1 MADPYSAAGNS
12 TKGRG
17 PGFFRLLWRAARQI
31 FHETTG
37 TLFLLLALS
46 WTVAAFRLWRH
57 GAGPW
62 LLGAC
67 VSFALLLALFG
78 LTSFKSAQRVR

>member
-1 MADPYSAAGNS
+1 MDRPYPAAG
-12 TKGRG
+12 RR
-17 PGFFRLLWRAARQI
+17 PGFFRLLWRALRQV

-57 GAGPW
+57 GAGHW

-67 VSFALLLALFG
+67 LGFAVLLVLFG
-78 LTSFKSAQRVR
+78 LTSFKSARRVR

>member
-1 MADPYSAAGNS
+1 MARPYPVVAQSATGQ
-12 TKGRG
+12 RL
-17 PGFFRLLWRAARQI
+17 GFFRLLWRAARQL

-46 WTVAAFRLWRH
+46 WFAAAFRLWRH